1 MKDRSRPTTSILK
14 GFSNTCVAGLLILLS
29 GCSMLP
35 IGGSDS
41 PFAWGDDAQQGENIF
56 TPEGMSADQA
66 VAEVTSR
73 SILLLGA
80 PYRMGGNSPATGFD
94 CSGLI
99 SHVFAETFN
108 MRMPRTSEEQSLL
121 GSRIPKHEL
130 SPGDL
135 VFFNT
140 RGRRNSHVGLYIGD
154 RQFVHAPTSR
164 GVVRIESMDQ
174 EYWERRFNQARR
186 LIARN

>member
-1 MKDRSRPTTSILK
+1 MKDRSRPTRTILK
-14 GFSNTCVAGLLILLS
+14 GFSNTCVAGLLILLG

-35 IGGSDS
+35 IVGGDS
-41 PFAWGDDAQQGENIF
+41 QAAWAYDVPQGENIL
-56 TPEGMSADQA
+56 TPAGMSADQA
-66 VAEVTSR
+66 IAEVTSR

-80 PYRMGGNSPATGFD
+80 PYRMGGNSPSTGFD

-121 GSRIPKHEL
+121 GSRISKHEL

-164 GVVRIESMDQ
+164 GVVRIESMDH
-174 EYWERRFNQARR
+174 EYWERRFDQARR